1 MEGDVT
7 NNQHKNIYMRRQ
19 VNFTKFTLESAILDE
34 DEDGDNWQLLLTE
47 IGTIMADGK
56 GW

>member
-1 MEGDVT
+1 MT